1 MEQVKTFRHDL
12 SHKEDLDEE
21 INTWLKEAGVRISS
35 IRRDVYYRKNH
46 IGIQQA
52 SFGVLTTVVYNEEKE

>member
-1 MEQVKTFRHDL
+1 MEQVKTFRHDF

-21 INTWLKEAGVRISS
+21 INAWLREAGVRITS
-35 IRRDVYYRKNH
+35 IHRDVYQRKNH

-52 SFGVLTTVVYNEEKE
+52 SFGVLTTVVYREEKE